1 MKKRNFIKSTGM
13 ILASTAF
20 GRTGS
25 LLAATVPQEVHLQEM
40 PDRPWADPASLVTTI
55 AAGTIAVPNVD
66 EMVSTYKQGLE
77 YVEHWRGTISEETA
91 RFWGTPAMAGRAAAV
106 LGPPDLKT
114 GLIRFVELGD
124 DFKYVPSHTT
134 LGWTAL
140 EVRVRNV
147 DAMVEQ
153 LAKTTIK
160 HTGGP
165 ADLKFG
171 SGPPTLRAAQF
182 EGPAGE
188 AIYFTQDL
196 QFDRAKIIGRNNVG
210 GILLQ
215 TLVAVPYVPTRDLY
229 LKTLAM
235 QLRVEASF
243 PRANVAET
251 FGVDKSIF
259 YKMAS
264 VRAPQ
269 YCAIQVDE
277 YPDITPARPAAPGC
291 LPPAACMSTLAVR
304 DLNLVASALEV
315 AGVPFTRTET
325 AAMLPGFGG
334 RALACR
340 GYSGEFIEFV
350 ES

>member
-1 MKKRNFIKSTGM
+1 MKKRTLIKSTAM
-13 ILASTAF
+13 LFASTAF
-20 GRTGS
+20 GRLGS
-25 LLAATVPQEVHLQEM
+25 VLAASESQEVHLQEM
-40 PDRPWADPASLVTTI
+40 PDRPWADPASLVSTI
-55 AAGTIAVPNVD
+55 AAGTIAVPNVE
-66 EMVSTYKQGLE
+66 EMVSTYRQGLG

-106 LGPPDLKT
+106 VGPPDLKT

-124 DFKYVPSHTT
+124 DFQYVPSHTT

-153 LAKTTIK
+153 LAKTSIK

-171 SGPPTLRAAQF
+171 SGPPTLRAVQF

-210 GILLQ
+210 GIFLQ
-215 TLVAVPYVPTRDLY
+215 TLVAVPYLPTRDFY

-235 QLRVEASF
+235 QLRVEARF
-243 PRANVAET
+243 PRAKVAET

-304 DLNLVASALEV
+304 DIDLVAHALNG
-315 AGVPFTRTET
+315 AGVPFTRTDS
-325 AAMLPGFGG
+325 AAMPPGLGG

-340 GYSGEFIEFV
+340 GYSGEFVEFV